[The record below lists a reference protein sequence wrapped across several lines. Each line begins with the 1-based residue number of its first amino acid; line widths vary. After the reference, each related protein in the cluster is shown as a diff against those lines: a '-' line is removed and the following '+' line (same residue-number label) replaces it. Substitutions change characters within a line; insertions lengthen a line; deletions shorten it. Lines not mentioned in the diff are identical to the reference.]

1 MAFTDELLGRGR
13 NANMA
18 WTMARRRRKDAD
30 GLVLFVEYLYS
41 GAGDK
46 GGGIRLH
53 IAEFPKL
60 VLAARGF
67 FSTFAAVTEV
77 GR

>member
-1 MAFTDELLGRGR
+1 
-13 NANMA
+13 
-18 WTMARRRRKDAD
+18 
-30 GLVLFVEYLYS
+30 LVLRVGYLYS
-41 GAGDK
+41 GVGGK

>member
-1 MAFTDELLGRGR
+1 VG
-13 NANMA
+13 
-18 WTMARRRRKDAD
+18 
-30 GLVLFVEYLYS
+30 YLYS
-41 GAGDK
+41 GIGGK

-60 VLAARGF
+60 VLAPGAS